1 MQNAAMEREA
11 TATSELDA
19 EIPGVNRLSLLGKVW
34 FPLKILTI
42 IFPLSRKNIDFFF
55 LSDLFLISERR

>member
-19 EIPGVNRLSLLGKVW
+19 EIPGVNRLPLLGKVW
-34 FPLKILTI
+34 FPSKILTI
-42 IFPLSRKNIDFFF
+42 IFPLSRKYIDFFF